1 MSRIFDVV
9 QSLSGQKNSIVIP
22 RPYVRFFAG
31 DQQALVLGALLNQIV
46 FWSGVDSSCEG
57 GWFYKSHKEMG
68 EDLETLSE
76 DQVGRLVKKLCT
88 KYLPGII
95 ETKNQKVNG
104 TPTAHYRIDG
114 DALIA
119 KIFPPALD
127 SAKVRNG
134 KRESTESNPQNRGM
148 ETAEVQNGNRESA
161 ESFLYTDQDIQI
173 IKPSSCPDATLPDES
188 HGDNLSEADFISRHP
203 QAVVC
208 SARKRQWGGKD
219 DLICAE
225 FIWSKIIA
233 MYEQA
238 AETCDEVAK
247 PKEPNWAAWAN
258 EIRLMVAQD
267 GRTHKQICSLFKR
280 ANQDG
285 FWCKNIL
292 SPSKLREKWDE
303 LSLKLSAPVGTQSRP
318 SSYVNMDFSKQ
329 DYSSIPSGFRGGY
342 SSEQANEKV
351 VPVDRSDLPK
361 WLLERTGGAL

>member
-9 QSLSGQKNSIVIP
+9 QSLSGQKNAIVIP

-46 FWSGVDSSCEG
+46 FWSGVDSSCED

-119 KIFPPALD
+119 KIFPPELD

-134 KRESTESNPQNRGM
+134 KRESAESKPQNRGM

-173 IKPSSCPDATLPDES
+173 IKPSCQPAADPAAVMTKQATQVLEHLRTKTGSRFQNCKSSLENIRARLRDGFTPDELVLVIDFS
-188 HGDNLSEADFISRHP
+188 VVRWGANPDFSSNLNPTTLFRPTKFPSYLSSATNWDKAGRLPRSQWSMQAQAKPKGYVDMDFSNQDYSSVPAGFRNGYSSE
-203 QAVVC
+203 
-208 SARKRQWGGKD
+208 
-219 DLICAE
+219 
-225 FIWSKIIA
+225 
-233 MYEQA
+233 
-238 AETCDEVAK
+238 K
-247 PKEPNWAAWAN
+247 PKEPAA
-258 EIRLMVAQD
+258 
-267 GRTHKQICSLFKR
+267 
-280 ANQDG
+280 
-285 FWCKNIL
+285 
-292 SPSKLREKWDE
+292 
-303 LSLKLSAPVGTQSRP
+303 
-318 SSYVNMDFSKQ
+318 
-329 DYSSIPSGFRGGY
+329 
-342 SSEQANEKV
+342 
-351 VPVDRSDLPK
+351 PVDRSELPR
-361 WLLERTGGAL
+361 WLVERTGGAV

>member
-9 QSLSGQKNSIVIP
+9 QSLSGQKNCIVIP
-22 RPYVRFFAG
+22 RPYIKFFTG
-31 DQQALVLGALLNQIV
+31 DQQAHVLAAVLNQLV
-46 FWSGVDSSCEG
+46 FWSGYSTQDD
-57 GWFYKSHKEMG
+57 GWFYKSHSELG
-68 EDLETLSE
+68 SEVGGLSE
-76 DQVGRLVKKLCT
+76 DQTKRIVDKLVKK
-88 KYLPGII
+88 YLPDVI
-95 ETKNQKVNG
+95 EVDTRKVNG
-104 TPTAHYRIDG
+104 TPVKHYYVDG

-119 KIFPPALD
+119 KIFP
-127 SAKVRNG
+127 V
-134 KRESTESNPQNRGM
+134 TV
-148 ETAEVQNGNRESA
+148 ETAEVRNGNREGAESEPQKCGMESAEPRNESGGSA
-161 ESFLYTDQDIQI
+161 ESYLYPDQYTDHHSQI
-173 IKPSSCPDATLPDES
+173 IKNPSCPDATLPGES
-188 HGDNLSEADFISRHP
+188 LGENLSEADFISRHP

-329 DYSSIPSGFRGGY
+329 DYSSIPKGFRGGAA
-342 SSEQANEKV
+342 S
-351 VPVDRSDLPK
+351 
-361 WLLERTGGAL
+361 